1 MGTHH
6 GNGVAKL
13 KTYSPPTQSP
23 AEVIS
28 ISPEN
33 LEIANCYLQNQ
44 DITTTA
50 NKMGVPAN
58 LVSDA
63 LSKREVKAYI
73 DNVFMDVGFNNRFRI
88 RGVMDEIIKR
98 KLQEMDENETGSE
111 KDIVEILALSHKMTM
126 EMMDKQIKLIEA
138 QNKQASIKN
147 QTNVQI
153 NGGTG
158 SNYDTLVERLLSK

>member
-6 GNGVAKL
+6 GNGIAKL
-13 KTYSPPTQSP
+13 KTHSPPTSSP
-23 AEVIS
+23 AEVLR

-44 DITTTA
+44 DIVTTA
-50 NKMGVPAN
+50 TKMGIPTD

-73 DNVFMDVGFNNRFRI
+73 DNVFMDVGFNNRFRM

-98 KLQEMDENETGSE
+98 KLQEMDENDIGSE
-111 KDIVEILALSHKMTM
+111 KDIVDILALSHKMTM
-126 EMMDKQIKLIEA
+126 ELMDKQIKLIEA
-138 QNKQASIKN
+138 QNKQSSIKN

-153 NGGTG
+153 NSGGG
-158 SNYDTLVERLLSK
+158 SNYDMLLDKLLSK

>member
-13 KTYSPPTQSP
+13 KTVSPPTSSP
-23 AEVIS
+23 AEVIR

-44 DITTTA
+44 DITVTA
-50 NKMGVPAN
+50 NKMGIPCD

-73 DNVFMDVGFNNRFRI
+73 DNVFMDVGFNNRFRM

-98 KLQEMDENETGSE
+98 KLQEMDENDIGSE

-126 EMMDKQIKLIEA
+126 EMLDKQIKLIEA
-138 QNKQASIKN
+138 QNKQTSIKN

-153 NGGTG
+153 NSGGG
-158 SNYDTLVERLLSK
+158 SNYDLLLDKLLSK